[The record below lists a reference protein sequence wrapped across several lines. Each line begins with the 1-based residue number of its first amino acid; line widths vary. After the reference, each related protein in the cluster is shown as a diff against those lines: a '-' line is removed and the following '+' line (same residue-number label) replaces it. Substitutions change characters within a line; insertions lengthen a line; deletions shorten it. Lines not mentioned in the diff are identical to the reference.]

1 MKKLFTFLMTVLIGA
16 TTLFATSCDP
26 YWYNY
31 VDGDKYTAGAPEVG
45 ENITAIDIGWY
56 GGEICVEYAA
66 VETIT
71 VSETADKELEED
83 TKQHHWIDG
92 ETLHIQYCLSGLM
105 FSYGTPIEKTLTLLI
120 PQEMVLQKL
129 EIESLSANIS
139 ITDLSVNDVEI
150 DNHMGKT
157 QASFISVNEVEIEQG
172 NEDGTV
178 SFVNAPKTG
187 DFSFDGSGILT
198 IKFPAETG
206 FTAEIKKEVERAKI
220 NFDFEIA
227 RYGEEYICGDGVNQY
242 DFELGYG
249 GTINVQKLS

>member
-1 MKKLFTFLMTVLIGA
+1 MKKLCTFLTAILIGVTA
-16 TTLFATSCDP
+16 LFATACDP

-66 VETIT
+66 VKTIT

-83 TKQHHWIDG
+83 TKLHHWIEG

-105 FSYGTPIEKTLTLLI
+105 FTFGTPTEKTLTLLI

-129 EIESLSANIS
+129 EIESISANIS

-150 DNHMGKT
+150 DNHTGKT
-157 QASFISVNEVEIEQG
+157 QASFVSVNEVEIEQG

-187 DFSFDGSGILT
+187 DFSFDGAGTLT

-206 FTAEIKKEVERAKI
+206 FTAEIKKEFEGAKI
-220 NFDFEIA
+220 NFDFETV
-227 RYGEEYICGDGVNQY
+227 RYGYGYVCGDGVNQY
-242 DFELGYG
+242 DFELGNI